1 MCSRSRALNNGGI
14 LSRKGEA
21 KGLNLMAEYAGCN
34 GTSLNIMEGASFRIK
49 SHWDEELG
57 S

>member
-1 MCSRSRALNNGGI
+1 MGGN

-34 GTSLNIMEGASFRIK
+34 GTLLNIMEGASFRNK